1 MTKKQFIVT
10 VIAIFSVTSTCFSQ
24 ELVQWRGTDRSGI
37 YNETGL
43 LKEWPVDGP
52 TLLWNY
58 EGLNKGFTSAIIADD
73 KIFTT
78 GQSDSTGYVFAL
90 NLQGK
95 LLWKVEYGKEF
106 TEAFPGTRTTPVYYK
121 GNLYLSTA
129 FAEAICLNAETGKK
143 VWSVDMKAKFGAR
156 MIKFG
161 IVEAP
166 VVYDNKVYFTP
177 GGENISIVA
186 LNVNTGETIWESK
199 TTGEKSAYCSP
210 LLFDYKN
217 KKYLATSLVANVV
230 GLDASDGTFLWKM
243 SQVSSNTINPNTP
256 LYKDGLIYSLTGYKG
271 GGVMMKL
278 SDDGKSVTE
287 LWRNTTLD
295 NQMGGAVWI
304 GDQIIGSGH
313 QNDRSW
319 QCLNAKT
326 GEVMF
331 KTTEIGKGA
340 VIFADGLLYCY
351 SDAGELGIMEIND
364 KGFTLKSKFRI
375 TLGTEQHWAHPVI
388 HKGVLYI
395 RHGNSLLAYSI
406 KK

>member
-1 MTKKQFIVT
+1 MTKRQLI
-10 VIAIFSVTSTCFSQ
+10 IAAIAVFSFSSSGYSQ
-24 ELVQWRGTDRSGI
+24 DLVQWRGTERSGI
-37 YNETGL
+37 YKETGL

-52 TLLWNY
+52 KLLWNFD
-58 EGLNKGFTSAIIADD
+58 GLEKGFTSVTIADD

-78 GQSDSTGYVFAL
+78 GQTDSIGYVFAL

-129 FAEAICLNAETGKK
+129 FSEAICLNAATGKK
-143 VWSVDMKAKFGAR
+143 VWSVDLKAKFGALS
-156 MIKFG
+156 IKFG

-166 VVYDNKVYFTP
+166 VIYDNKVYFTP
-177 GGENISIVA
+177 GGESTSIVA
-186 LNVNTGETIWESK
+186 LNVKTGETIWESK
-199 TTGEKSAYCSP
+199 TTGELSAYCSP
-210 LLFDYKN
+210 LLFEYKN
-217 KKYLATSLVANVV
+217 KKYIATSLKANVV
-230 GLDASDGTFLWKM
+230 CVDAIDGTFLWNI

-256 LYKDGLIYSLTGYKG
+256 LYKDGCIYSVTGYKG
-271 GGVMMKL
+271 GGVMIKL
-278 SDDGKSVTE
+278 SDDGKNATE

-295 NQMGGAVWI
+295 NQMGGVVWV

-331 KTTEIGKGA
+331 KTTEMGKGA
-340 VIFADGLLYCY
+340 VIYADGLLYCY
-351 SDAGELGIMEIND
+351 SDNGELGIMELND

-375 TLGTEQHWAHPVI
+375 ALGTDQHWAHPVI
-388 HKGVLYI
+388 DKGVLYI
-395 RHGNSLLAYSI
+395 RHGNTLMAYSI